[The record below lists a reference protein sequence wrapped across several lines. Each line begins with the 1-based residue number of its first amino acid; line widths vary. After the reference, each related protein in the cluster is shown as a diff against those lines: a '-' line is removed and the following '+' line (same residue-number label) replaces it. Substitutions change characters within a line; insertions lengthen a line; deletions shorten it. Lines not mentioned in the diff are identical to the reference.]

1 MAQSNTSKVNPS
13 DVTWDAPPSINP
25 SEVSWDA
32 PAAAS
37 PSAVDTV
44 GRVAGLTTRAAG
56 PYALAM
62 GAGAAAGA
70 PFGGIGAVP
79 GAMAGAAALGIT
91 DLASLGYN
99 ALISAPF
106 GYPRLPSGSETI
118 QDLMARGNIGVAPAT
133 PGEKIYA
140 SGVEAAMG
148 AASQANALR
157 QLAPLAKGVATRNFM
172 TEMGKDIPTQTAAA
186 TAAAVAPAAI
196 ESVTK
201 EDSWLRD
208 PVPMTITSLLAGAVG
223 VKGATGVKNVLER
236 KLTPSTDAFRAKAR
250 AAYAVVD
257 NAGVKFTPSSY
268 DNFLTNLQTT
278 LKDEGFNPDAHS
290 QVTSWVNKMER
301 ARQSGASL
309 TELDSMRSEMSKNL
323 GGKTDENTRRLAGI
337 MTDEIDNYV
346 ANATSADVSQG
357 DIRVAA
363 DALEQARKY
372 WTTISKSQRIEKLIA
387 RAELKQGDPV
397 KAIRAEF
404 ESFVRSDKKMRGFSP
419 DERAVLKDVA
429 KGKDLITR
437 AAQVGNALKIDSAL
451 SLPLSIG
458 GGYAATR
465 GADPFMTA
473 LAGLGYLGTGAM
485 LRGSAKGLTNLQA
498 QDAARFMRGYKPTFT
513 PINSLISP
521 VGQETAQTLYNAF
534 SPQGAQQ

>member
-25 SEVSWDA
+25 SDVTWDA

-37 PSAVDTV
+37 PSAIDTV

-133 PGEKIYA
+133 PGEKTYA

-208 PVPMTITSLLAGAVG
+208 PVPMTIASLLAGAVG
-223 VKGATGVKNVLER
+223 VKGATSVKNVLER
-236 KLTPSTDAFRAKAR
+236 KVTPSTDAFRTKAK

-257 NAGVKFTPSSY
+257 DAGVKFTPSSY

-309 TELDSMRSEMSKNL
+309 TELDSMRSEMRKSL
-323 GGKTDENTRRLAGI
+323 GGKTDENTRRLAEV
-337 MTDEIDNYV
+337 MTDEIDNYIT
-346 ANATSADVSQG
+346 NATPTDVSQG
-357 DIRVAA
+357 NIRVAA

-372 WTTISKSQRIEKLIA
+372 WTTISKSQRLEKVLA
-387 RAELKQGDPV
+387 LAKLKRGDPV
-397 KAIRAEF
+397 EAIRSEF
-404 ESFVRSDKKMRGFSP
+404 ESFVRSDRKMRGFSP
-419 DERAVLKDVA
+419 EERAVIEDLA
-429 KGKDLITR
+429 TGKDSITKM
-437 AAQVGNALKIDSAL
+437 AEYGDAMKL
-451 SLPLSIG
+451 SKTLPLGIG
-458 GGYAATR
+458 GGYAATYG

-473 LAGLGYLGTGAM
+473 LAGLGYLGTGKV
-485 LRGSAKGLTNLQA
+485 LRASSTGLANQQAK
-498 QDAARFMRGYKPTFT
+498 DAARFMRGYRPALT

>member
-1 MAQSNTSKVNPS
+1 
-13 DVTWDAPPSINP
+13 
-25 SEVSWDA
+25 
-32 PAAAS
+32 
-37 PSAVDTV
+37 
-44 GRVAGLTTRAAG
+44 
-56 PYALAM
+56 M

-70 PFGGIGAVP
+70 PFGGIGAAP
-79 GAMAGAAALGIT
+79 GAALGAAALGIT

-118 QDLMARGNIGVAPAT
+118 QDLMARGNIGVAPST
-133 PGEKIYA
+133 PGEKTYA
-140 SGVEAAMG
+140 SGVEAAMS

-186 TAAAVAPAAI
+186 TGAAVAPAAI

-201 EDSWLRD
+201 EDSWLRN
-208 PVPMTITSLLAGAVG
+208 PVPMFVSSLLGAVAGA
-223 VKGATGVKNVLER
+223 KGATGAKNVAER
-236 KLTPSTDAFRAKAR
+236 VATPSTDAFRAKAR

-268 DNFLTNLQTT
+268 DNFLDNLQTN
-278 LKDEGFNPDAHS
+278 LKNEGFNPDAHS

-309 TELDSMRSEMSKNL
+309 TELDSMRSEMRKSL
-323 GGKTDENTRRLAGI
+323 GGKTDENTRRLAEV

-346 ANATSADVSQG
+346 TNATPTDVSQG
-357 DIRVAA
+357 NIRVAA

-372 WTTISKSQRIEKLIA
+372 WTTISKSQRLEKLID
-387 RAELKQGDPV
+387 RAKLKRGDPV
-397 KAIRAEF
+397 EAIRSEF
-404 ESFVRSDKKMRGFSP
+404 ETFVRSDRKMRGFSP
-419 DERAVLKDVA
+419 DERAVIEDMAKD
-429 KGKDLITR
+429 KDSITHM
-437 AAQVGNALKIDSAL
+437 AELGDAMKLSKALPVGV
-451 SLPLSIG
+451 G
-458 GGYAATR
+458 GGFAATYA

-473 LAGLGYLGTGAM
+473 LAGLGYLGTGKV
-485 LRGSAKGLTNLQA
+485 LRESAAGLANRQA
-498 QDAARFMRGYKPTFT
+498 KDAAAFMRGYRPSPT
-513 PINSLISP
+513 PVNALISP
-521 VGQETAQTLYNAF
+521 VGQETAQTIYNAF